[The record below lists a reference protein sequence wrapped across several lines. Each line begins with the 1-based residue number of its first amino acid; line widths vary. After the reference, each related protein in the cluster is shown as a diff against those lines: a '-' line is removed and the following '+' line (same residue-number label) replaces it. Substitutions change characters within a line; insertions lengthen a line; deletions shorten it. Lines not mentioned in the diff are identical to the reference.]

1 MPLKF
6 HRNEKKIHLQN
17 IIISFLIKRILHRF
31 KNYYKGDTSER
42 LKRSTFANESQN
54 EKYKRI
60 TGKHNFV
67 LKIFILL
74 LLFFFFF
81 FKSIEFLSTIQSH
94 VWALLLWVIFIR
106 IVHFYDPVIFEI
118 WKKIWKNHCW
128 YEWLSVSILYQWF
141 FQKHEKFFYRLKG
154 KRDWNIK
161 NWKIVVTLTRC
172 WQCAAI

>member
-54 EKYKRI
+54 EKYKKI

-67 LKIFILL
+67 LKIFIL
-74 LLFFFFF
+74 FFF
-81 FKSIEFLSTIQSH
+81 
-94 VWALLLWVIFIR
+94 VNLLNSYRQFNLT
-106 IVHFYDPVIFEI
+106 FELFCFGLFSSESYI
-118 WKKIWKNHCW
+118 
-128 YEWLSVSILYQWF
+128 SMV
-141 FQKHEKFFYRLKG
+141 R
-154 KRDWNIK
+154 
-161 NWKIVVTLTRC
+161 
-172 WQCAAI
+172 